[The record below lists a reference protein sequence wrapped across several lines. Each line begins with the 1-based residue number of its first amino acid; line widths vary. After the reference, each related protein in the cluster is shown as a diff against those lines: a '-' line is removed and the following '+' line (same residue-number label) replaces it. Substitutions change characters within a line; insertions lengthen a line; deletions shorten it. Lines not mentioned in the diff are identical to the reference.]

1 MGELVTEDLKV
12 DVTFSDY
19 SVVII
24 MGVFIFASL
33 TWVLSARHWF
43 IGPVRTIDEMS
54 SSSSLQEDQQEEKGK
69 DM

>member
-54 SSSSLQEDQQEEKGK
+54 SSSSLQEDKQEEKGK